1 MALRRQRDLE
11 AKVLA
16 TGDLAALA
24 PKIPLQH
31 QSVNLPVGVG
41 ADAQSDLSLDL
52 ENSLMAAEKRKEL
65 RVAMRK
71 ERRAKIKESNYLRS
85 M

>member
-1 MALRRQRDLE
+1 MALRRQRELE

-16 TGDLAALA
+16 TGDLTALA

-31 QSVNLPVGVG
+31 QSVNLPLGVAA
-41 ADAQSDLSLDL
+41 ADGQSSLL
-52 ENSLMAAEKRKEL
+52 EDTLEAASKRKEL
-65 RVAMRK
+65 RVALRK